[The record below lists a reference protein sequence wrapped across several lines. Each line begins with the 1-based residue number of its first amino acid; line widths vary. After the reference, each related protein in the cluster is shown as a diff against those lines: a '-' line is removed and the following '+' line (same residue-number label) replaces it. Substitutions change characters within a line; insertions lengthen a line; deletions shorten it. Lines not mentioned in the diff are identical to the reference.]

1 VIRGDRGQPHVRKRG
16 RAQVAAGHSVAL
28 TDVLDEPEVLGGR
41 FAKRDAA
48 GVTAAAGAG
57 ADVASFVNQVRS

>member
-1 VIRGDRGQPHVRKRG
+1 
-16 RAQVAAGHSVAL
+16 
-28 TDVLDEPEVLGGR
+28 VLDEPEVLGGR
-41 FAKRDAA
+41 FAKRDAT

>member
-1 VIRGDRGQPHVRKRG
+1 
-16 RAQVAAGHSVAL
+16 
-28 TDVLDEPEVLGGR
+28 VLDEPEVLGGR